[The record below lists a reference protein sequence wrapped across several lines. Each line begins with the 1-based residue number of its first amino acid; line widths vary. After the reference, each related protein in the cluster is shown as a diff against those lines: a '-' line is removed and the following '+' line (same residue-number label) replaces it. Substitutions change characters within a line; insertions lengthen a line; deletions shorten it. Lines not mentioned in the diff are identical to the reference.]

1 MDWVYIE
8 GDIVGHHR
16 KSFGEIYYSL
26 TVDVM
31 EFFTCQKAIYI
42 VTIMKFGFM
51 FLLSIGVERKD
62 NLHFCNIRLSQ
73 FPFAASY
80 FISLDILLFIKA

>member
-16 KSFGEIYYSL
+16 KSFDESYYSL

-62 NLHFCNIRLSQ
+62 NLHFLQYQTFSIPICCFIFYKSG
-73 FPFAASY
+73 Y
-80 FISLDILLFIKA
+80 FIIY